1 MRLHAQH
8 AELEHRE
15 QPDRPGADYRNVAF
29 MMGSHETAVAH
40 FSADVEAALRYKP
53 LMVVATDSGKL
64 VVSLAN
70 LDATA
75 RLAAALAPLLCAGD
89 VVALE
94 GDLGAG
100 KTAFARALIRE
111 LTGGEEEVPSPT
123 FTLLQTYEAP
133 DFDIWH
139 FDLYRLEK
147 PEDAFELGIEDAM
160 AEGVTLIEWPDR
172 LGRYLPRDRLI
183 MRMDY
188 ADGES
193 ARVATLSGGGGWRD
207 RLAGLANECPR
218 GADRRFSRWG
228 GLA

>member
-1 MRLHAQH
+1 
-8 AELEHRE
+8 
-15 QPDRPGADYRNVAF
+15 
-29 MMGSHETAVAH
+29 
-40 FSADVEAALRYKP
+40 
-53 LMVVATDSGKL
+53 MVVATDSGKL
-64 VVSLAN
+64 VITLAN
-70 LDATA
+70 LDATV
-75 RLAAALAPLLCAGD
+75 RLAAALARLLRAGD

-183 MRMDY
+183 VRMDY

-193 ARVATLSGGGGWRD
+193 ARVATLSGDGGWRG
-207 RLAGLANECPR
+207 RIAGLAHE
-218 GADRRFSRWG
+218 
-228 GLA
+228 